1 MAPKGRSGSDSVP
14 TLSKFSYCGPAPD
27 HCDCVG
33 CVDYRGGA
41 PKVNPLL
48 VGRVRQDR
56 RCGAQF
62 PLDDGSPSECD
73 GAGENPCCSKWGYC
87 GPGADHCECEG
98 CTDYRT
104 ADQRG
109 QSEHTREIVY
119 RHGLKKAGPKFGI

>member
-1 MAPKGRSGSDSVP
+1 M
-14 TLSKFSYCGPAPD
+14 
-27 HCDCVG
+27 
-33 CVDYRGGA
+33 DYRGGA

-109 QSEHTREIVY
+109 QSEHTRELVY
-119 RHGLKKAGPKFGI
+119 RLQGWAKNVYPRFGEFCSWCFLPLVPQRA

>member
-1 MAPKGRSGSDSVP
+1 M
-14 TLSKFSYCGPAPD
+14 LSNCRYCGPAPD

-41 PKVNPLL
+41 PRVNPLL

-62 PLDDGSPSECD
+62 PLTDGLPSECD
-73 GAGENPCCSKWGYC
+73 GTSGNPCCSKWGYC

-98 CTDYRT
+98 CADYRT
-104 ADQRG
+104 ADQKG
-109 QSEHTREIVY
+109 QSRAEQTRERGFFEASI
-119 RHGLKKAGPKFGI
+119 R